1 MLFSFAYE
9 QKGATN
15 HDKTERENPRGTA
28 SRDLLYPFGKER
40 SNQLLS
46 LPPRRGIGVGSTHK
60 QNKPQQKAG
69 ANVSIIL
76 GHFQKCLT
84 VFST

>member
-1 MLFSFAYE
+1 MIQM
-9 QKGATN
+9 QKS
-15 HDKTERENPRGTA
+15 HE
-28 SRDLLYPFGKER
+28 ER
-40 SNQLLS
+40 SCDPLDIKLTDYP
-46 LPPRRGIGVGSTHK
+46 LAGTGVGSAHK

-84 VFST
+84 